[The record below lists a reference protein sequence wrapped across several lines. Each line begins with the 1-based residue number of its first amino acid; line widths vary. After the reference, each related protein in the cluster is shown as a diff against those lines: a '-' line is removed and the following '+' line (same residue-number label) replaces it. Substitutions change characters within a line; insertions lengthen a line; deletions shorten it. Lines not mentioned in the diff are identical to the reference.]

1 MSLMGF
7 FPLVAYSSGLRVG
20 YETGNVSGTYNK
32 SATSITA
39 LKGSNQVVHLQ
50 YRTPYTIVFGLEAG
64 QATLSGSKISDGTT
78 TKYNFSHQFMGLNI
92 GLELENKFLSLVIA
106 PQFIYPIFSTGT
118 YYSEKSGTT
127 NSVSKKLS
135 AKTGL
140 AGVEVPVYIDFTHF
154 YIGFKI
160 LNYVTNEMTVEYA
173 TGETEKIGYK
183 KGYTLMIGW
192 KTGKKS
198 SRRRR

>member
-92 GLELENKFLSLVIA
+92 GLELENKFFSLVIA
-106 PQFIYPIFSTGT
+106 PQLIFPFFSNGT
-118 YYSEKSGTT
+118 YYYEKSGKT
-127 NSVSKKLS
+127 NFVSQKLS

-140 AGVEVPVYIDFTHF
+140 AGYEVPVYFDLTNF
-154 YIGFKI
+154 YVGFKI
-160 LNYVTNEMTVEYA
+160 LNYTKNEMSIEYA
-173 TGETEKIGYK
+173 TGETEKLGYK
-183 KGYTLMIGW
+183 KGITLMIGW
-192 KTGKKS
+192 KSGRKS
-198 SRRRR
+198 GRKR

>member
-1 MSLMGF
+1 MGF

-64 QATLSGSKISDGTT
+64 QATLSGFKISDGTT

-92 GLELENKFLSLVIA
+92 GLELENKFFSLVIA
-106 PQFIYPIFSTGT
+106 PQLIFPFFSNGT
-118 YYSEKSGTT
+118 YYYEKSGKT
-127 NSVSKKLS
+127 NFVSQKLS

-140 AGVEVPVYIDFTHF
+140 AGYEVPVYFDLTNF
-154 YIGFKI
+154 YVGFKI
-160 LNYVTNEMTVEYA
+160 LNYTINEMSIEYA
-173 TGETEKIGYK
+173 TGETEKLGYK
-183 KGYTLMIGW
+183 KGITLMIGW
-192 KTGKKS
+192 KSGRKS
-198 SRRRR
+198 GRKR

>member
-50 YRTPYTIVFGLEAG
+50 YRTPYTIVFGLESG

-92 GLELENKFLSLVIA
+92 GLELENKFFSLVIA
-106 PQFIYPIFSTGT
+106 PQLIFPFFSNGT
-118 YYSEKSGTT
+118 YYYEKSGKT
-127 NSVSKKLS
+127 NFVSQKLS

-140 AGVEVPVYIDFTHF
+140 AGYEVPVYFDLTNF
-154 YIGFKI
+154 YVGFKI
-160 LNYVTNEMTVEYA
+160 LNYTINEMSIEYA
-173 TGETEKIGYK
+173 TGETEKLGYK
-183 KGYTLMIGW
+183 KGITLMIGW
-192 KTGKKS
+192 KSGRKS
-198 SRRRR
+198 GRKR

>member
-20 YETGNVSGTYNK
+20 YEAGNVSGTYNK

-92 GLELENKFLSLVIA
+92 GLELENKFFSLVIA
-106 PQFIYPIFSTGT
+106 PQLIFPFFSNGT
-118 YYSEKSGTT
+118 YYYEKSGKT
-127 NSVSKKLS
+127 NFVSQKLS

-140 AGVEVPVYIDFTHF
+140 AGYEVPVYFDLTNF
-154 YIGFKI
+154 YVGFKI
-160 LNYVTNEMTVEYA
+160 LNYTKNEMSIEYA
-173 TGETEKIGYK
+173 TGETEKLGYK
-183 KGYTLMIGW
+183 KGITLMIGW
-192 KTGKKS
+192 KSGRKS
-198 SRRRR
+198 GRKR

>member
-92 GLELENKFLSLVIA
+92 GLELENKFFSLVIA
-106 PQFIYPIFSTGT
+106 PQLIFPFFSNGT
-118 YYSEKSGTT
+118 YYYEKSGKT
-127 NSVSKKLS
+127 NFVSQKLS

-140 AGVEVPVYIDFTHF
+140 AGYEVPVYFDLTNF
-154 YIGFKI
+154 YVGFKI
-160 LNYVTNEMTVEYA
+160 LNYTINEMSIEYA
-173 TGETEKIGYK
+173 TGETEKLGYK
-183 KGYTLMIGW
+183 KGITLMIGW
-192 KTGKKS
+192 KSGRKS
-198 SRRRR
+198 GRKR

>member
-1 MSLMGF
+1 MGF

-92 GLELENKFLSLVIA
+92 GLELENKFFSLVIA
-106 PQFIYPIFSTGT
+106 PQLIFPFFSNGT
-118 YYSEKSGTT
+118 YYYEKSGKT
-127 NSVSKKLS
+127 NFVSQKLS

-140 AGVEVPVYIDFTHF
+140 AGYEVPVYFDLTNF
-154 YIGFKI
+154 YVGFKI
-160 LNYVTNEMTVEYA
+160 LNYTINEMSIEYA
-173 TGETEKIGYK
+173 TGETEKLGYK
-183 KGYTLMIGW
+183 KGITLMIGW
-192 KTGKKS
+192 KSGRKS
-198 SRRRR
+198 GRKR

>member
-1 MSLMGF
+1 MGF

-92 GLELENKFLSLVIA
+92 GLELENKFFSLVIA
-106 PQFIYPIFSTGT
+106 PQLIFPFFSNGT
-118 YYSEKSGTT
+118 YYYEKSGKT
-127 NSVSKKLS
+127 NFVSQKLS

-140 AGVEVPVYIDFTHF
+140 AGYEVPVYFDLTNF
-154 YIGFKI
+154 YVGFKI
-160 LNYVTNEMTVEYA
+160 LNYTKNEMSIEYA
-173 TGETEKIGYK
+173 TGETEKLGYK
-183 KGYTLMIGW
+183 KGITLMIGW
-192 KTGKKS
+192 KSGRKS
-198 SRRRR
+198 GRKR

>member
-1 MSLMGF
+1 MGF

-92 GLELENKFLSLVIA
+92 GLELENKYFSLVIA
-106 PQFIYPIFSTGT
+106 PQLIFPFFSNGT
-118 YYSEKSGTT
+118 YYYEKSGKT
-127 NSVSKKLS
+127 NFVSQKLS

-140 AGVEVPVYIDFTHF
+140 AGYEVPVYFDLTNF
-154 YIGFKI
+154 YVGFKI
-160 LNYVTNEMTVEYA
+160 LNYTINEMSIEYA
-173 TGETEKIGYK
+173 TGETEKLGYK
-183 KGYTLMIGW
+183 KGITLMIGW
-192 KTGKKS
+192 KSGRKS
-198 SRRRR
+198 GRKR

>member
-1 MSLMGF
+1 MGF

-20 YETGNVSGTYNK
+20 YEMGNVSGTYNK

-92 GLELENKFLSLVIA
+92 GLELENKFFSLVIA
-106 PQFIYPIFSTGT
+106 PQLIFPFFSNGT
-118 YYSEKSGTT
+118 YYYEKSGKT
-127 NSVSKKLS
+127 NFVSQKLS

-140 AGVEVPVYIDFTHF
+140 AGYEVPVYFDLTNF
-154 YIGFKI
+154 YVGFKI
-160 LNYVTNEMTVEYA
+160 LNYTKNEMSIEYA
-173 TGETEKIGYK
+173 TGETEKLGYK
-183 KGYTLMIGW
+183 KGITLMIGW
-192 KTGKKS
+192 KSGRKS
-198 SRRRR
+198 GRKR

>member
-1 MSLMGF
+1 MGF

-92 GLELENKFLSLVIA
+92 GLELENKFFSLVIA
-106 PQFIYPIFSTGT
+106 PQLIFPFFSNGT
-118 YYSEKSGTT
+118 YYYEKSGKT
-127 NSVSKKLS
+127 NFVSQKLS

-140 AGVEVPVYIDFTHF
+140 AGYEVPVYFDLTNF
-154 YIGFKI
+154 YVGFKI
-160 LNYVTNEMTVEYA
+160 LNYTINEMSIEYA
-173 TGETEKIGYK
+173 TGETEKLGYI
-183 KGYTLMIGW
+183 KGITLMIGW
-192 KTGKKS
+192 KSGRKS
-198 SRRRR
+198 GRKR